1 MCIIINYTFFNFIV
15 LIDEWKKQLSVQ
27 LIDYN
32 LLDVKET
39 IASGLNVATVCVLIF
54 VMFKISW
61 VLCGFIIHKVYW
73 TLNILEMILKIYNFI
88 KGNSC

>member
-1 MCIIINYTFFNFIV
+1 MHNNYLHFLFNFIALV
-15 LIDEWKKQLSVQ
+15 DEWKKQLSVQ

-39 IASGLNVATVCVLIF
+39 IASGLNIATVWVIIF

-61 VLCGFIIHKVYW
+61 VLSGFIIREVY
-73 TLNILEMILKIYNFI
+73 
-88 KGNSC
+88 